1 MSNGTSASDESR
13 EQDSGVSGGEDDQIQ
28 SVTSELEGSPRDG
41 GKSPQSDGTDQES
54 KVEDP
59 LFTQR
64 KGIFRNKEM
73 VRVGW
78 VPDGDR
84 IVGRDGY
91 ISTISSCLND
101 AVYGGAPNHISITG
115 KTGTGK
121 SLVSRY
127 VTQRAINASVDHVQ
141 MDYAYLDCSKSSTE
155 VQVVSTVGQQ
165 LNKESLYDEDEDVVK
180 MPDTGLPK
188 DKFYKRLW
196 EILSHYDSVII
207 ILDEVDLLKND
218 HILMSL
224 AKAVEADDTSCHI
237 GIIAISNQINYFDE
251 LNPRTKSAFQTVE
264 INFDPYDAN
273 QIREILR
280 GREDAFR
287 DEVLTKDVIPLV
299 AAFSAQEHG
308 DARKAMRLFRTAGE
322 LADREGFD
330 AVEEDHVRRA
340 QDTLERDRFRDFLKG
355 TPTQMKATCLSIAA
369 TSLFSRDDYIITGDL
384 YDAYQQITNTIDMD
398 TIGIRRFRDILDE
411 MQLSQVI
418 ETREVNMGKGGG
430 RHNSH
435 RLLHEPEVIL
445 DIVMEDT
452 RFSDISKSSLKRFA

>member
-1 MSNGTSASDESR
+1 MSNDTSTSDESR
-13 EQDSGVSGGEDDQIQ
+13 DQGSRVLDGQNPQSRKETSEPEGDSGEGVESQSSGE
-28 SVTSELEGSPRDG
+28 
-41 GKSPQSDGTDQES
+41 KDQEFE
-54 KVEDP
+54 VDDP
-59 LFTQR
+59 LFSQR

-84 IVGRDGY
+84 IVGRDDY
-91 ISTISSCLND
+91 ISTISSSLND

-127 VTQRAINASVDHVQ
+127 VTRRAVNASVDNVRMGHT
-141 MDYAYLDCSKSSTE
+141 YLDCSKSSTE
-155 VQVVSTVGQQ
+155 VQVVSTIGQQ
-165 LNKESLYDEDEDVVK
+165 LNDENIYDENEDVIK

-196 EILSHYDSVII
+196 EILDHYDSVII

-218 HILMSL
+218 HVLMSL
-224 AKAVEADDTSCHI
+224 AKAVESNDTSCHI

-264 INFDPYDAN
+264 LNFDPYNAN
-273 QIREILR
+273 QIRDILR
-280 GREDAFR
+280 GRKDAFH
-287 DEVLTKDVIPLV
+287 DGILSDDVIPLV

-322 LADREGFD
+322 LANREGSD
-330 AVEEDHVRRA
+330 IVEEDHVRRA
-340 QDTLERDRFRDFLKG
+340 QDALEKDRFRDFLQG

-369 TSLFSRDDYIITGDL
+369 KSLYSRDDYIITGEL
-384 YDAYQQITNTIDMD
+384 YDAYQQITNAIDMD

-435 RLLHEPEVIL
+435 RLLHDPQGIL

-452 RFSDISKSSLKRFA
+452 RFRDISKSSLKRFA

>member
-1 MSNGTSASDESR
+1 MSDGTSTSDESR
-13 EQDSGVSGGEDDQIQ
+13 DHDSRASDGQ
-28 SVTSELEGSPRDG
+28 STRFRGQTSEPKGSPG
-41 GKSPQSDGTDQES
+41 GNEKSQSSDRNGQQFEVD
-54 KVEDP
+54 DP
-59 LFTQR
+59 LFSQR
-64 KGIFRNKEM
+64 TGIFRNKEM

-84 IVGRDGY
+84 IVGRDDY

-127 VTQRAINASVDHVQ
+127 VTRRAVSASVDDVRMGHT
-141 MDYAYLDCSKSSTE
+141 YLDCSKSSTE
-155 VQVVSTVGQQ
+155 VQVISTIGQQ
-165 LNKESLYDEDEDVVK
+165 LNDESIYDEVEDIVK
-180 MPDTGLPK
+180 MPDTGLPT

-196 EILSHYDSVII
+196 QILAHYDSVII
-207 ILDEVDLLKND
+207 ILDEVDLLKSD
-218 HILMSL
+218 HVLMSL
-224 AKAVEADDTSCHI
+224 AKAVESNDTSCQI

-264 INFDPYDAN
+264 LNFDPYNAT
-273 QIREILR
+273 QIQDILR

-287 DEVLTKDVIPLV
+287 DGVLTDDVIPLV

-322 LADREGFD
+322 LADREGSD
-330 AVEEDHVRRA
+330 VIEEHHVRRS
-340 QDTLERDRFRDFLKG
+340 QDALEKDRFRDFLQG

-369 TSLFSRDDYIITGDL
+369 KSRYSRDDYIITGEL
-384 YDAYQQITNTIDMD
+384 YDAYQQITNAIDMD

-418 ETREVNMGKGGG
+418 ETKEVNMGKGGG

-435 RLLHEPEVIL
+435 RLLHNPEVIL

-452 RFSDISKSSLKRFA
+452 RFRVISKSSLKQFA

>member
-1 MSNGTSASDESR
+1 MSNDTSTSDER
-13 EQDSGVSGGEDDQIQ
+13 ESTDSGVSGGSTTQLRTE
-28 SVTSELEGSPRDG
+28 TTELEGG
-41 GKSPQSDGTDQES
+41 GGAGGGSQSDDQNDQKS
-54 KVEDP
+54 GVSDP
-59 LFTQR
+59 LFAPR

-84 IVGRDGY
+84 IVGRDDY
-91 ISTISSCLND
+91 ISTISGSLND

-127 VTQRAINASVDHVQ
+127 VTQRAVNAAIDGVE
-141 MDYAYLDCSKSSTE
+141 MAYTYLDCSKSSTE
-155 VQVVSTVGQQ
+155 VQVISTVGQQ
-165 LNKESLYDEDEDVVK
+165 LNDEDLYGKDEEPVK
-180 MPDTGLPK
+180 MPDTGLPT

-196 EILSHYDSVII
+196 KILDHYDSVII

-218 HILMSL
+218 HVLMSL
-224 AKAVEADDTSCHI
+224 AKAVESNDTDCQI
-237 GIIAISNQINYFDE
+237 GIIAISNQIDYFDR

-273 QIREILR
+273 QIQDILR
-280 GREDAFR
+280 GREDAFH
-287 DEVLTKDVIPLV
+287 DGVLTDDVIPLV

-322 LADREGFD
+322 LADREG
-330 AVEEDHVRRA
+330 AERVQEDHVRRA
-340 QDTLERDRFRDFLKG
+340 QEALEKDRFRGFLEG
-355 TPTQMKATCLSIAA
+355 TPTQMKAACLSLAA
-369 TSLFSRDDYIITGDL
+369 KSLYSPDDYVITGEI
-384 YDAYQQITNTIDMD
+384 YDTYQRITNVIDMD

-452 RFSDISKSSLKRFA
+452 RFKSVSKDHLRRYA